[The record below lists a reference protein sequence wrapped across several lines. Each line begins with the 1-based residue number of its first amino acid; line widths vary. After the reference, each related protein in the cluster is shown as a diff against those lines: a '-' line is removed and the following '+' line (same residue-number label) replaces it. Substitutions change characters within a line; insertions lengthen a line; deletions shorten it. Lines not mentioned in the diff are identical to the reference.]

1 MGFATFVYNQ
11 FFVHPSLPNA
21 SFTNQTVIIT
31 GSNSG
36 LGRETARHIARL
48 GAQRVILAVR
58 DTSAGESARL
68 DIELST
74 GCPPGTCEVWPL
86 DLADSTSVLAFAD
99 KALALPR
106 LDSLVLNAAVA
117 TKIFRLAPGG
127 SYEHSITVNSISHF
141 LLAILLLP
149 KLRQTARR
157 NFPAAEERTERRAVA
172 PHITVLTSQV
182 HAWPQ
187 FPQWKDPRG
196 IFASLSDEA
205 TAKMDE
211 RYPVTKLLN
220 VLLTRELVAQMGS
233 AGDGVI
239 VNMLDTGFCHSRL
252 SRENAG
258 IEALVFD
265 LAKRIF
271 ARSEEVGARTTVTAM
286 TGGRETHG
294 QYMVNGVV
302 ASDALSEF
310 VRGED
315 GKTAQRRLW
324 DELSVIAEGLRPGVM
339 AGVTSS

>member
-48 GAQRVILAVR
+48 GAQKVILAVR
-58 DTSAGESARL
+58 NTSAGESARL
-68 DIELST
+68 DIEQST

-86 DLADSTSVLAFAD
+86 DLADSTSVLAFSD
-99 KALALPR
+99 KALTLPR
-106 LDSLVLNAAVA
+106 LDALVLNAAVA

-127 SYEHSITVNSISHF
+127 YEQSITVNSISHF

-149 KLRQTARR
+149 KLRQTARD
-157 NFPAAEERTERRAVA
+157 FPEERTVA

-187 FPQWKDPRG
+187 FPQWKDARG
-196 IFASLSDEA
+196 VLAALSDEA
-205 TAKMDE
+205 SAKMDE

-220 VLLTRELVAQMGS
+220 VLLTRELVAQMDNSSAS
-233 AGDGVI
+233 AGGGGGVI

-252 SRENAG
+252 SRENEG

-286 TGGRETHG
+286 AGGRETHG

-310 VRGED
+310 VCGED

-324 DELSVIAEGLRPGVM
+324 DELSGIAEGLRPGVM
-339 AGVTSS
+339 AGITS